1 MKSEIYQN
9 FPEVKDK
16 IVEKVELVVE
26 SDYYGISI
34 RFQDKTALSF
44 TIEPSVTASP
54 VYADW
59 TNGEE
64 KSLKEYTPIRSKV
77 SFATEARLKES

>member
-1 MKSEIYQN
+1 MKSEICQN
-9 FPEVKDK
+9 FPEVKGK
-16 IVEKVELVVE
+16 IVEKVELAVE

-44 TIEPSVTASP
+44 TIEPSVTAFP

-59 TNGEE
+59 TDGEE
-64 KSLKEYTPIRSKV
+64 KMLNEYEPVRSKV
-77 SFATEARLKES
+77 SLGTEARLKD